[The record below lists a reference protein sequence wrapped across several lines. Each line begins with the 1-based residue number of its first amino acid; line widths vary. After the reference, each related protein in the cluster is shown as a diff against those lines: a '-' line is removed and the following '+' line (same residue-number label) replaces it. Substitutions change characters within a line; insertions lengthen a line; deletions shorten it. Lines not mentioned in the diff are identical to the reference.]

1 MKSNLLL
8 SLIPIV
14 STFITLCSA
23 AKYTSCSGVYGPRF
37 SNKIKPFINVTLE
50 SNFNHQDHNYTTL
63 IFHYSDI
70 KHSNIPDFT
79 QFELTNSLKICD
91 EDAIQRR
98 ECKEVGKFIV
108 DYRESD
114 SRIYNE
120 VLNYEGRRYLE
131 YPVADTGFYC
141 VYIETHNSQDS
152 TLDQIDVQFQQPYGY
167 LSYVDVMTFTIL
179 TTIQLP
185 IVTVLL
191 IFIAGRFIYV
201 KIFKKSEVSLIQ
213 RGIFHYTYLVY
224 LKTFVTFLRLWLIN
238 SVNVEYSTFAAVASL
253 LLITLR
259 DVFDSITWGLVLI
272 ISHGFGTLY
281 DKSTFPKDSQKKIF
295 IFMAINFLLRVS
307 VVNNLTSNI
316 QVLNQAGF
324 VNVGSSIQGLLGI
337 FGFIWVVTSF
347 YRTAKEIS
355 MYFDI
360 TTSKLFKRSGLIIF
374 FVPILMNILTGV
386 LAVVHVLQKYSDT
399 TIDPIEFQETSWHDS
414 TLTMILILP
423 NLSNFISIILLI
435 YIWDNVDSQKVD
447 EDNVAEF
454 GAPLVGEVALN
465 KNDDTED

>member
-1 MKSNLLL
+1 
-8 SLIPIV
+8 
-14 STFITLCSA
+14 
-23 AKYTSCSGVYGPRF
+23 
-37 SNKIKPFINVTLE
+37 
-50 SNFNHQDHNYTTL
+50 
-63 IFHYSDI
+63 
-70 KHSNIPDFT
+70 
-79 QFELTNSLKICD
+79 
-91 EDAIQRR
+91 
-98 ECKEVGKFIV
+98 
-108 DYRESD
+108 
-114 SRIYNE
+114 
-120 VLNYEGRRYLE
+120 
-131 YPVADTGFYC
+131 
-141 VYIETHNSQDS
+141 
-152 TLDQIDVQFQQPYGY
+152 
-167 LSYVDVMTFTIL
+167 
-179 TTIQLP
+179 
-185 IVTVLL
+185 
-191 IFIAGRFIYV
+191 
-201 KIFKKSEVSLIQ
+201 
-213 RGIFHYTYLVY
+213 
-224 LKTFVTFLRLWLIN
+224 
-238 SVNVEYSTFAAVASL
+238 
-253 LLITLR
+253 
-259 DVFDSITWGLVLI
+259 
-272 ISHGFGTLY
+272 
-281 DKSTFPKDSQKKIF
+281 
-295 IFMAINFLLRVS
+295 MAINFLLRVS